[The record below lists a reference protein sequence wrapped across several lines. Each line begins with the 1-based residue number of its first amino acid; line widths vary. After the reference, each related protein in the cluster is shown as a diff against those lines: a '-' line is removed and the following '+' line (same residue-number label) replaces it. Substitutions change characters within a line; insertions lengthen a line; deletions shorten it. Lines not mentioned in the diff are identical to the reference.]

1 MQYRDPMNTLTCAEL
16 ASYPGD
22 TPTERLRA
30 HHAEHRSGPAAP
42 ARMPADRRPRALP
55 RRIDVR
61 RFPGQTRVERVANYL
76 RAHLPRAESWGDEAI
91 TDVAARL
98 LRTADIVE

>member
-1 MQYRDPMNTLTCAEL
+1 MNTLTCAEL

-22 TPTERLRA
+22 TLTERLRV
-30 HHAEHRSGPAAP
+30 HDAERRTVPAAP
-42 ARMPADRRPRALP
+42 AQVPAERRPRALP

-91 TDVAARL
+91 IEVAARL
-98 LRTADIVE
+98 LRTADVVE

>member
-1 MQYRDPMNTLTCAEL
+1 MNTLTCAEL

-22 TPTERLRA
+22 TLTEQLRA
-30 HHAEHRSGPAAP
+30 HHAERRTVPAAP
-42 ARMPADRRPRALP
+42 ARVPAERRPRTLP

-61 RFPGQTRVERVANYL
+61 RFPGQTRAERVANYL

-91 TDVAARL
+91 TEIASQL
-98 LRTADIVE
+98 LRTADVVE

>member
-1 MQYRDPMNTLTCAEL
+1 MNTLTCAEL

-22 TPTERLRA
+22 TFTERLQA
-30 HHAEHRSGPAAP
+30 HHTEHRTVPAAP
-42 ARMPADRRPRALP
+42 ARTPAQRRPRALR

-91 TDVAARL
+91 TEVAARL
-98 LRTADIVE
+98 LRTADVVE